1 MDEAKHFLE
10 NKKVIHQKIDNIIFD
25 DFDKESYSFEG

>member
-10 NKKVIHQKIDNIIFD
+10 NKKVNHHELKVIIFD
-25 DFDKESYSFEG
+25 DFDKESYSLEG